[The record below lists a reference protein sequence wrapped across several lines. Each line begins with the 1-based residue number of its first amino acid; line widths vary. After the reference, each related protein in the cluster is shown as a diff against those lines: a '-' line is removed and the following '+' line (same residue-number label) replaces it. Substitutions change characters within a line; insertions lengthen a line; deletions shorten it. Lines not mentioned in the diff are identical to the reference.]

1 MPKLEEGWTVV
12 PVERIL
18 EEPSQSLAL
27 LRGVSRCGCVLVDTP
42 FVASVEAKGVLVDV
56 AVGVGSFVCPSGCG
70 FEGWRLAR
78 PAWASGV
85 LVGGS
90 CTVYGEAAEELASGL
105 GVGVERREGSLE
117 DALEDVKTGRR
128 VVVSL
133 VDARELS
140 VEVSDGVCG
149 LVEAVNPLHPSAV
162 VGKPYVSGC
171 VKKVAEPIGR
181 LARLLTPLLRVK
193 RRPVLWL
200 FRATGE
206 ALLLGYD
213 YRDSSSHLA
222 LAAALGVLY
231 TCGVRRD

>member
-1 MPKLEEGWTVV
+1 M
-12 PVERIL
+12 ERIL
-18 EEPSQSLAL
+18 EEPSQSLAV
-27 LRGVSRCGCVLVDTP
+27 LRGVTRCGCVLVDIP
-42 FVASVEAKGVLVDV
+42 FVASVEAEGVLVDI
-56 AVGVGSFVCPSGCG
+56 AVGVGSLVCPRGCG
-70 FEGWRLAR
+70 FKGWRLAR

-90 CTVYGEAAEELASGL
+90 SCTVYGKAAEELAGEL
-105 GVGVERREGSLE
+105 GVGVEQRVGSLDE
-117 DALEDVKTGRR
+117 ALEAARTGRR
-128 VVVSL
+128 VLVSL
-133 VDARELS
+133 VDVKELS
-140 VEVSDGVCG
+140 VELGDGVCG

-171 VKKVAEPIGR
+171 VKKVAEPVGR
-181 LARLLTPLLRVK
+181 LARLLAPLLKVK
-193 RRPVLWL
+193 RRPILWL

-222 LAAALGVLY
+222 LAAALGTLY